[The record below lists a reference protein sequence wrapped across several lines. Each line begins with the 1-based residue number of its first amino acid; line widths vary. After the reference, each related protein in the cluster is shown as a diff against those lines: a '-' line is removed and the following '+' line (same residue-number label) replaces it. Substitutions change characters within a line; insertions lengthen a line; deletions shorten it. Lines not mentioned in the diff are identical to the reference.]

1 MQKTHLDEEK
11 KEQLFNALTD
21 HLDLYI
27 DDIPDIMLDFF
38 QINPE
43 HQRDIYGHSTTSGA
57 L

>member
-43 HQRDIYGHSTTSGA
+43 HPSME
-57 L
+57 